1 MTAFPLLNAAKCG
14 VLNGS
19 NGSESCDT
27 IFLPFRA
34 TEAEHSLSPAGTQDS
49 LPLPVIVLRQD
60 AGEAQCLTCST
71 CQTHEWQ
78 LVDDGTQA
86 EWLCRCVVC
95 GADNEQV
102 EGGGLL

>member
-1 MTAFPLLNAAKCG
+1 MTPFSLLNAAICAMENPVSAPNPAVK
-14 VLNGS
+14 S
-19 NGSESCDT
+19 NPDSGNARSGASFSQDT
-27 IFLPFRA
+27 
-34 TEAEHSLSPAGTQDS
+34 
-49 LPLPVIVLRQD
+49 LPVPTIVLRQD
-60 AGEAQCLTCST
+60 AGEHRCLTCTT